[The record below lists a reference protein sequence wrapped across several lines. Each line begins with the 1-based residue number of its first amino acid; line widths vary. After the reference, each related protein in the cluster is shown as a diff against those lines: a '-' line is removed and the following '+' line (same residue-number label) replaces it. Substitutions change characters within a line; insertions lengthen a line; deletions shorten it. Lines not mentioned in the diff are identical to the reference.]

1 MIELEQKFNEEMRQ
15 IYDKS
20 KELTPPYKPTR
31 FKKMLDQYGGIETAN
46 RLLISTNKIPD
57 GFIEL
62 YSRGPEALKLTVEY
76 LILKPEY
83 AILFSSDQREI
94 AEKRL
99 KQLKVN
105 LPY

>member
-1 MIELEQKFNEEMRQ
+1 MLEVEQKFNEEMRQ

-46 RLLISTNKIPD
+46 RLLISSSKIPD

-83 AILFSSDQREI
+83 SVLFNPDQHEI
-94 AEKRL
+94 AKKRL
-99 KQLKVN
+99 KQLN
-105 LPY
+105 IELP